1 MQSITVRP
9 ATIHDVPAMAV
20 LWHERMTLRQLTDR
34 RLRVL
39 PDGQDKWK
47 SAAERW
53 LADAKCHILVAQ
65 RDGEAGLIGYIIGH
79 IEPNSPGISPES
91 VGVVRDMAV
100 GVHSAASG
108 LGHLLLQPLRDW
120 FQSQNVQY
128 LVVYVPH
135 RQPVEQ
141 AFWRS
146 VRASEWIDL
155 VWITL

>member
-9 ATIHDVPAMAV
+9 ATIHDVPAMAA

-39 PDGQDKWK
+39 PDGQEKWQ
-47 SAAERW
+47 SAAEGW
-53 LADAKCHILVAQ
+53 LADAKCRVLVAQ
-65 RDGEAGLIGYIIGH
+65 REAVLIGYIIGQ
-79 IEPNSPGISPES
+79 IAPNSPGISPEYL
-91 VGVVRDMAV
+91 GVVKEVAV
-100 GVHSAASG
+100 GAHSAANG
-108 LGHLLLQPLRDW
+108 LGHLLLQPLREW
-120 FQSQNVQY
+120 FKSQNVQHI
-128 LVVYVPH
+128 VVYVPH